1 MRDPIHDLRAYAAHL
16 ESEVPAERA
25 RARAM
30 AAMRAPSKSPRRAVV
45 ALATVGFM
53 SISNVALATAA
64 DPAAPGDALYGV
76 DRAYE
81 RIGASLGIGGDH
93 RFERLT
99 EAAVVLAAGDAATAL
114 SLVQES
120 LSGLLDDPETA
131 RAMLAQ
137 LENGADVSLLQSQ
150 VRLMV
155 EIARNSAET
164 AGDDALVGAANGAPG
179 QDIAEIA
186 RKIRESVDLP
196 GQAGQDYPGENG
208 GPPST
213 TPAGSAPGGPPSTT
227 PAGSAPGGPPS
238 TTPNVTPP
246 GGPPPITTPGATAP
260 GGPPSTGDDASPSD
274 SRPSKNTE
282 KTSPTTGKP

>member
-1 MRDPIHDLRAYAAHL
+1 
-16 ESEVPAERA
+16 
-25 RARAM
+25 M

-81 RIGASLGIGGDH
+81 RIGAALGISGDH
-93 RFERLT
+93 RFERLE
-99 EAAVVLAAGDAATAL
+99 EAVIVLAAGDAETAL

-155 EIARNSAET
+155 EIARNSAKT

-196 GQAGQDYPGENG
+196 GQAGQDYPGEN
-208 GPPST
+208 
-213 TPAGSAPGGPPSTT
+213 GGPPSTT